1 MHKIGVMMVWLGLI
15 STIVGLIFGF
25 IDLVKYG
32 EPSIWIAI
40 IPAGFAALLVG
51 VTMTQFSKSENS
63 DTM

>member
-51 VTMTQFSKSENS
+51 VTMTQFSKAKDS